1 MARYEEIEIDQGSDI
16 SIELH
21 TNNIDGSVKNL
32 TNVSIACK
40 MKKTHRSSIS
50 TDWTCAVKEPATAGI
65 ITMSLSNAQSD
76 ALKAGRYVYDVELS
90 YFDSDNTQIVERIL
104 EGRMSVN
111 PSVTK

>member
-21 TNNIDGSVKNL
+21 TNNIDGSAKNL
-32 TNVSIACK
+32 TNMSIACK
-40 MKKTHRSSIS
+40 MKKTHRSATS
-50 TDWTCAVKEPATAGI
+50 TDWTCVVKEPATAGI
-65 ITMSLSNAQSD
+65 LVMSLSNIQSD

-90 YFDSDNTQIVERIL
+90 YFDSDNTPFVERIL
-104 EGRMSVN
+104 EGRITVN